1 MTTLLAVYT
10 IIGAILTIWLIA
22 VPASVVAG
30 TIKAFRRGGLD
41 WKGWGKH
48 V

>member
-1 MTTLLAVYT
+1 MTTLLVVYS

-30 TIKAFRRGGLD
+30 TIKAFRHGGLS
-41 WKGWGKH
+41 WKDWGKH
-48 V
+48 A